1 MSKRA
6 NPTVIGAFIVGAVA
20 LAVTGI
26 LLLGGLQIFKR
37 EIPIVMFFDGDLTG
51 LSVGSPLLFRG
62 VQLGIVKE
70 IHILSRSRK
79 IAVYAAIDLTRLP
92 KDSSFRRGKQ
102 AIEQAVKA
110 GLRAQLKS
118 LSIVTGQLS
127 VSLDYKPDTPIN
139 LAGLDPDVIEI
150 PTVLTSLA
158 QLQQR
163 LEDILSQLEHVDL
176 KVIVANATE
185 AVQGIRDLARSPE
198 LARAVRV
205 SGEVFRSADLALK
218 RLDTELA
225 AIGPKTSAMLDDTR
239 ALMTRLDEQIEPLT
253 SSLRAT
259 SEATRATVE
268 SAQGT
273 LQAVSRVMDGE
284 TRLGNDLSQALQQL
298 ANAARSIQALAE
310 YLERHPESL
319 IRGKRD
325 PNAK

>member
-6 NPTVIGAFIVGAVA
+6 NPTVIGAFVVGALA
-20 LAVTGI
+20 LAVAGI
-26 LLLGGLQIFKR
+26 LLLGGLQLFKR

-51 LSVGSPLLFRG
+51 LAVGAPLLFRG
-62 VQLGIVKE
+62 VQLGTVKE
-70 IHILSRSRK
+70 IHIISKSRK

-92 KDSSFRRGKQ
+92 KDSSFRRGQQ

-139 LAGLDPDVIEI
+139 LAGLDPDVVEI

-163 LEDILSQLEHVDL
+163 LEDILSQLEHVDV
-176 KVIVANATE
+176 KAIVANATE

-198 LARAVRV
+198 LAGAVRA
-205 SGEVFRSADLALK
+205 SRETFRSADLALK

-225 AIGPKTSAMLDDTR
+225 AIGPKTGTTLDETR
-239 ALMTRLDEQIEPLT
+239 ALVKRLDEQIEPLA
-253 SSLRAT
+253 SSVRAT
-259 SEATRATVE
+259 SEATRATAE

-273 LQAVSRVMDGE
+273 LQSVSRVMDGE
-284 TRLGNDLSQALQQL
+284 TRLGNDLSQALQQM
-298 ANAARSIQALAE
+298 AAAARSIQALAE

-325 PNAK
+325 PDAK